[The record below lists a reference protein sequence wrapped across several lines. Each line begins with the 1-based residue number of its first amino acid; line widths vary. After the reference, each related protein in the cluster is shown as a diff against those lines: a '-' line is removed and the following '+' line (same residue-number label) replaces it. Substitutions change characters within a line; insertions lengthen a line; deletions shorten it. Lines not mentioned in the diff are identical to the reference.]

1 MNFNLSDD
9 QRMLKDSLDRLVAE
23 PVTGAAIN
31 ELGLYMLPFDEADG
45 GLGLGAVEMMLV
57 GEAFGKALVVE
68 PYLGGVVLAG
78 TALRLAPASPE
89 RADAITAL
97 ASGEKRFAA
106 ITAQGAD
113 MVLGGDS
120 ADMFVHIDGD
130 AVALVDAAAISR
142 RSFRLHNGWGAA
154 SILLEG
160 PGSVALGHVP
170 GSTAKLEQQA
180 IAWLS
185 ANAVGAMDAA
195 FALTVD
201 YLKTREQF
209 GKPIGSNQALQ
220 HRVAEMLVELEA
232 ARSMAIYATQ
242 MIDEPDADE
251 RGRAFAA
258 IKLVINKAARFIGQ
272 QVVQLHGGIGVA
284 QEHDAGRYFKHLTV
298 IEMLFG
304 DSDHHA
310 DRLARLDGFTRASPH
325 WS

>member
-1 MNFNLSDD
+1 MNFDLSDD

-23 PVTGAAIN
+23 PVTCAAIN
-31 ELGLYMLPFDEADG
+31 ELGLYMLPFDEVDG

-57 GEAFGKALVVE
+57 GEAFGKALVIE

-78 TALRLAPASPE
+78 AALRLAPASPARTE
-89 RADAITAL
+89 AIAAL
-97 ASGEKRFAA
+97 ASGERRFAA
-106 ITAQGAD
+106 ITAQRAD
-113 MVLGGDS
+113 MVLDGDS
-120 ADMFVHIDGD
+120 ADMFVLVDGD
-130 AVALVDAAAISR
+130 AIALVDAAEISR
-142 RSFRLHNGWGAA
+142 RAFRLHNGWGVA
-154 SILLEG
+154 SIQVEG
-160 PGSVALGHVP
+160 AGRVPLGHVT
-170 GSTAKLEQQA
+170 GLAERLEQRA
-180 IAWLS
+180 VAWLS
-185 ANAVGAMDAA
+185 ANAVGAMNAA

-201 YLKTREQF
+201 YLNTREQF

-242 MIDEPDADE
+242 MIDEPDPDE

-258 IKLVINKAARFIGQ
+258 IKLVINKSARFIGQ

-284 QEHDAGRYFKHLTV
+284 EEHDAGRYFKHLTV

-310 DRLARLDGFTRASPH
+310 NVLARKGGFTRAAPH
-325 WS
+325 WG

>member
-1 MNFNLSDD
+1 MNFDLSDD

-23 PVTGAAIN
+23 PVTPTAIN

-78 TALRLAPASPE
+78 TALRLAPASLA
-89 RADAITAL
+89 RAEAIAAL
-97 ASGEKRFAA
+97 ASGERRFAA
-106 ITAQGAD
+106 ITARRAD
-113 MVLGGDS
+113 IVLGGDS
-120 ADMFVHIDGD
+120 ADMFVLVEGD
-130 AVALVDAAAISR
+130 AVALVDAAEISR
-142 RSFRLHNGWGAA
+142 RGLRLHNDWGAA
-154 SILLEG
+154 SIQAEG
-160 PGSVALGHVP
+160 AGRVPLGQVT
-170 GSTAKLEQQA
+170 GLAERLEQQA

-251 RGRAFAA
+251 RGMAFAA

-284 QEHDAGRYFKHLTV
+284 EEHDAGRYFKHLTV

-310 DRLARLDGFTRASPH
+310 EVLAGLDGFTRAAPH
-325 WS
+325 WG